1 MGTVVQIT
9 IVVFVS
15 LALVLCGRWLGKDLS
30 ALAGGDSLDLE
41 VRERMS
47 LQRKLRRILLAAGS
61 VLAVTGCAAAFGPA
75 WLYLAVLIGIP
86 SIALTCMF
94 LVVNRG
100 QR

>member
-1 MGTVVQIT
+1 MA

-30 ALAGGDSLDLE
+30 ALAGGDSLDLAA
-41 VRERMS
+41 RERMA
-47 LQRKLRRILLAAGS
+47 LQRKLKHILQASGY
-61 VLAVTGCAAAFGPA
+61 VLVVTGCAAAFGPA

-94 LVVNRG
+94 LAVNQG
-100 QR
+100 QK